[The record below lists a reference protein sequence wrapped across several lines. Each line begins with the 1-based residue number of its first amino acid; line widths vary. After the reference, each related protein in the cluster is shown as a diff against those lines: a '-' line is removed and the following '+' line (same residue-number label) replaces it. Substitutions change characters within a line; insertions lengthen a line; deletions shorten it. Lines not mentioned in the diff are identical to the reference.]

1 MPKEPPD
8 ENGSCEKGI
17 LASNIAEG
25 SSVAVIATGLIAA
38 KLAQI
43 PVTAR
48 GIARP
53 WKRRWFAA
61 ATCQPSA
68 Q

>member
-38 KLAQI
+38 KLA
-43 PVTAR
+43 
-48 GIARP
+48 
-53 WKRRWFAA
+53 
-61 ATCQPSA
+61 
-68 Q
+68 